1 MPKPRDNLERQRKWA
16 RWYERA
22 RLAYEQERKRRGG
35 KEIDWRELPL
45 IPPPKEEER

>member
-1 MPKPRDNLERQRKWA
+1 MRRVDDIERQRAWA

-22 RLAYEQERKRRGG
+22 RAAYELERKRRGG

-45 IPPPKEEER
+45 IPPLGKEKEK